1 MYSCMKGSTG
11 LVSRKY
17 TSRMAKVWGGR
28 VPSAYLSILTKLAQY
43 LKATPTVLTLGSR
56 EQ

>member
-1 MYSCMKGSTG
+1 MKGSTG

-28 VPSAYLSILTKLAQY
+28 VPSAYLYILTTLAQY
-43 LKATPTVLTLGSR
+43 LKATPAVLTLGSR